1 MCSLTVECVLS
12 LCSFRRRCAWMDT
25 LELVVPA
32 TSCKR
37 NAGDERQLVSSCGV
51 LQLCVDALNPHNN
64 LQSFDNSLSVCVC
77 VCVCVCAN
85 LALSLSLCVCVRAY
99 TSIYLSIYLS
109 ILLLCASSRPQPT
122 TPTLSHALYVCLVCM
137 PHMPYVYTLYVC
149 LICMPYMYLIFQ
161 GLLMVWQIAAAD
173 NAHVVLHQMLQVPY
187 MYALYVCLIC
197 MPYMC
202 SHVVLHQMLQ
212 VHTYKA
218 HIYCL
223 AHIRRTHVLHDAP
236 GAAMGLFRVYNRALL
251 HI

>member
-1 MCSLTVECVLS
+1 
-12 LCSFRRRCAWMDT
+12 MDT